1 MSYAR
6 RHKKLDTL
14 AQEVLALNQLYK
26 SISLGMKSKY
36 SQECETVETTQD
48 IIEKHK
54 TIFELKD
61 KKKPNNVRQLDC

>member
-1 MSYAR
+1 
-6 RHKKLDTL
+6 
-14 AQEVLALNQLYK
+14 
-26 SISLGMKSKY
+26 MKSKY

>member
-6 RHKKLDTL
+6 WHKKLDTL

-54 TIFELKD
+54 DHLFVILHSQSFGLIY
-61 KKKPNNVRQLDC
+61 L